1 MELSMP
7 RPQACTPLCAV
18 CVVLLAE
25 TVSGQF
31 MLGPDWLVSPVT
43 TYEASSQAVRTTRLL
58 RMPVRR
64 GWASGGRA
72 LVGLQACRRRYLCCL
87 WWGLAGVPTPA

>member
-1 MELSMP
+1 MEPCMP

-43 TYEASSQAVRTTRLL
+43 TYEASSQTVRAVVVVYAVFGGVWQVYLPQLDDTHEWVYFFNQSVVTT
-58 RMPVRR
+58 
-64 GWASGGRA
+64 
-72 LVGLQACRRRYLCCL
+72 VG
-87 WWGLAGVPTPA
+87 